1 MDDRGSMGSRG
12 SKKSRGSLT
21 KASSGRRSR
30 DEPPVDDSEMLSY
43 AEFCEAVLRLAML
56 KWEDEKHA
64 VDDSV
69 SKVRDAIAQICDR
82 CTNAAS
88 PTKRGRK

>member
-1 MDDRGSMGSRG
+1 
-12 SKKSRGSLT
+12 
-21 KASSGRRSR
+21 
-30 DEPPVDDSEMLSY
+30 MLSY

-69 SKVRDAIAQICDR
+69 SKVRDAIAQICAR